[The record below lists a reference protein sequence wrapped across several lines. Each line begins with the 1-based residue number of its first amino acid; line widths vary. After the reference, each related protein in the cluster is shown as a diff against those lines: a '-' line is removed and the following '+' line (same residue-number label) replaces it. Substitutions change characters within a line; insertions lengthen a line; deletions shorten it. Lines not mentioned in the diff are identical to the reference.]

1 MLIAPYKAGKTTLI
15 SNLLRSLVDGEPFL
29 PARATE
35 NRPAA
40 TRFILRA
47 RVYSNFNQRQAPP
60 YGAVE
65 PEVACLRR
73 TMAASSWCTSRV
85 TYCRCARPSGPGAVR
100 PRSGSL
106 PWRSLSRSSRRRQ
119 PKQCWRLRT
128 FATHHLVMTTLARAT
143 APGQTDEVLDR
154 HVARASR
161 LMQLFCMQT
170 TRRNTPC
177 QCPAMRNR
185 RRCRLHGGP
194 STGPRTPEG
203 LARSRRARWK
213 HGEYSREARDARR
226 IAQRQWREI
235 WALLTPIH
243 PAIPR

>member
-1 MLIAPYKAGKTTLI
+1 MIAPDDG
-15 SNLLRSLVDGEPFL
+15 RFVLVHVACDVL
-29 PARATE
+29 PVRAPVRPWCRETALWLTAMAQLVEEQPATATE
-35 NRPAA
+35 AMLAA
-40 TRFILRA
+40 QKI
-47 RVYSNFNQRQAPP
+47 
-60 YGAVE
+60 
-65 PEVACLRR
+65 
-73 TMAASSWCTSRV
+73 
-85 TYCRCARPSGPGAVR
+85 
-100 PRSGSL
+100 
-106 PWRSLSRSSRRRQ
+106 
-119 PKQCWRLRT
+119 
-128 FATHHLVMTTLARAT
+128 ATHHLVMTTLARAT